1 MSATPLFLRKNEER
15 RLLAGHDWIYSNEID
30 TGRSPLKGLDPGQ
43 AVEVFAQS
51 GRWLAHAYAN
61 PHSLIA
67 ARVTSRNPQQAL
79 DEAELHA
86 RLQAAATWRERL
98 YPGGCYRWIYGESD
112 GLPGLVIDRYGS
124 VAVAQIT
131 TAGMD
136 RLRPAIA
143 AAVESSE
150 GIKALLLRCDG
161 DLRQLEGLDSYVETA
176 FGVVPDEVEIHEHGN
191 AFIVPLKQGQKTGW
205 FYDQADNRL
214 RARPLLKQ
222 GRVID
227 ICSYVGGWGVS
238 AALAGAS
245 HVVCVDASELAL
257 DFARRNAE
265 RNGVAARMSFIQG
278 DAAQVMRELAG
289 KPHADSRADS
299 GADCVVLDPPA
310 FVKRKKDL
318 PQGSA
323 AYQRWAELAL
333 GCLQPEGFFINCSCS
348 QHLDRDEFLRLTQK
362 AARRSGR
369 LAQLLF
375 EGGQSADHPVQPA
388 MPESRYLK
396 ALFLRMTAMQAG

>member
-1 MSATPLFLRKNEER
+1 MNAIPLFLRKDEER
-15 RLLAGHDWIYSNEID
+15 RLLAGHDWIYSNEVD
-30 TGRSPLKGLDPGQ
+30 TARSPLKGFEPGQ

-61 PHSLIA
+61 PHSLIT
-67 ARVTSRNPQQAL
+67 ARVTSRNQPRPL
-79 DEAELHA
+79 DEDELRS
-86 RLQAAATWRERL
+86 RLQAAANWRERL

-131 TAGMD
+131 TAGME
-136 RLRPAIA
+136 RLRPVIA
-143 AAVESSE
+143 AAVEASP
-150 GIKALLLRCDG
+150 GISALLLRGDG

-176 FGVVPDEVEIHEHGN
+176 FGNVPDEVEIHEHGN
-191 AFIVPLKQGQKTGW
+191 AFLVPLQQGQKTGW

-214 RARPLLKQ
+214 RGRPLLGK

-227 ICSYVGGWGVS
+227 VCSYVGGWGVT
-238 AALAGAS
+238 AALAGATE
-245 HVVCVDASELAL
+245 VVCVDASELAL
-257 DFARRNAE
+257 SFARRNAE
-265 RNGVAARMSFIQG
+265 RNGVAHRMSFVQG
-278 DAAQVMRELAG
+278 DAAEVLRELAH
-289 KPHADSRADS
+289 KPR
-299 GADCVVLDPPA
+299 ADCVVLDPPA

-318 PQGSA
+318 PAGSA

-333 GCLQPEGFFINCSCS
+333 HCLQPEGYLINCSCS
-348 QHLDRDEFLRLTQK
+348 QHVDRDDFLRLTQK

-388 MPESRYLK
+388 MPETRYLK
-396 ALFLRMTAMQAG
+396 ALFLRATLS